1 MSTPKIIY
9 FIVSAFRYAVNGGA
23 LLHKGGVC
31 NAVAFVAFVAETYDY
46 GKRMNDY
53 GK

>member
-1 MSTPKIIY
+1 MLST
-9 FIVSAFRYAVNGGA
+9 AARYYI
-23 LLHKGGVC
+23 KGGVC